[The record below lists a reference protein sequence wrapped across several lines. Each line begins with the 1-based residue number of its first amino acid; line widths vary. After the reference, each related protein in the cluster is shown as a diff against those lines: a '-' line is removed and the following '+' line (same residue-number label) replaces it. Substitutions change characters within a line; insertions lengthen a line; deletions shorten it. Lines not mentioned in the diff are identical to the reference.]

1 VVAPARR
8 GPVRARVNACARP
21 ARVGVRQWTA
31 DWVRSRDRAGV
42 VSDVL
47 RVASGVRRREDTWL
61 SVAEEARAAK
71 LFVER
76 DAGRARGG
84 SGRAVGYGARWHDGR
99 GAK

>member
-1 VVAPARR
+1 M
-8 GPVRARVNACARP
+8 RARVYAYARP

-61 SVAEEARAAK
+61 LVAEEARASK
-71 LFVER
+71 LFIER
-76 DAGRARGG
+76 DAGRARRG
-84 SGRAVGYGARWHDGR
+84 SGRAVGYDARRHEGR
-99 GAK
+99 GANER